1 MEATKALSEAKQ
13 QEYVT
18 TIMHDKE
25 LAIAELEAARSL
37 FNQKLQKFLEE
48 KFKLESK
55 LILAKQDVVELAA
68 QVEKLSEIAFQ
79 QATTHILEDAQ
90 LRVSAAETSAAE
102 AAYRIEEKIRN
113 ATGDVIVS
121 IVEQAKDAIEK
132 ALAATEAAG
141 DHTTKTM
148 AAFTGSV
155 DQETTLESSRRKT
168 LQQEG
173 AIESLLRR
181 FEALQRSLKASE
193 TTSKLWRQRAEM
205 AGSLLLKE
213 RSLRDC
219 DENDVSYIVNG
230 GRINLMMHDDSQKW
244 KLLGDGPRRETP
256 D

>member
-13 QEYVT
+13 QEYGT
-18 TIMHDKE
+18 TIMHDNE

-37 FNQKLQKFLEE
+37 FNQKLQEFLEE
-48 KFKLESK
+48 KFKLESM

-68 QVEKLSEIAFQ
+68 QVEKLAEIAFQ
-79 QATTHILEDAQ
+79 QVTAHILEDAQ
-90 LRVSAAETSAAE
+90 LRVSAAETSTAE
-102 AAYRIEEKIRN
+102 AAYRIEEQIRN

-121 IVEQAKDAIEK
+121 IMEQAKDVIEK
-132 ALAATEAAG
+132 ALAAAEAAG

-148 AAFTGSV
+148 AAFTGS
-155 DQETTLESSRRKT
+155 ESRRRKT
-168 LQQEG
+168 LQQEE

-193 TTSKLWRQRAEM
+193 ATSKLWRQRAEM

-230 GRINLMMHDDSQKW
+230 GRIDLMMHDDS
-244 KLLGDGPRRETP
+244 
-256 D
+256 